1 MVLFSDFWMQWCLL
15 WFSLC
20 SEIPTTRGIIYFG
33 FSMSLN
39 QQQGGSTERWSCPS
53 LNPCENSHRRGRIH
67 VLGALWEPIPAKHRN
82 PPLFNQKCCQFPT
95 CFWGFP
101 RHTPCNV
108 LWDRRGHRPLLLL
121 EEQVLMAALHSL
133 CRNRTLPNPPL
144 PWNAEPKGPL
154 TSQWEPAGTGMG

>member
-39 QQQGGSTERWSCPS
+39 QQQGGFTERWSCPS

-67 VLGALWEPIPAKHRN
+67 LLGALWEPIPTKHRN
-82 PPLFNQKCCQFPT
+82 PPLLTKNAVSSSLVFGDFPGIPRAMFSGIGGGAGRCCCWRNTFS
-95 CFWGFP
+95 W
-101 RHTPCNV
+101 
-108 LWDRRGHRPLLLL
+108 LL
-121 EEQVLMAALHSL
+121 S
-133 CRNRTLPNPPL
+133 TL
-144 PWNAEPKGPL
+144 
-154 TSQWEPAGTGMG
+154 PAGTELFPTLLFPGMLSPRVP

>member
-20 SEIPTTRGIIYFG
+20 SEIPTTRGIIYLG

-39 QQQGGSTERWSCPS
+39 QQQGGFTERWSCPS

-82 PPLFNQKCCQFPT
+82 PPLFNQKCCQFPA

-108 LWDRRGHRPLLLL
+108 LWDGGGAGR
-121 EEQVLMAALHSL
+121 
-133 CRNRTLPNPPL
+133 CCCWRNRFSWLLSTL
-144 PWNAEPKGPL
+144 
-154 TSQWEPAGTGMG
+154 SAGTELFPTLLFPGMLSPRVP